1 MTDKT
6 TPPSEPN
13 QPLGL
18 GCNEQLGALVPKLKE
33 LQQCADSAC
42 DAAWHDESCK
52 ADAVNWGDFGCVGAE
67 AYVTEDGTSGLR
79 VLIEEADPGCVNVH
93 NFVRDY
99 LEQHGWHGVD
109 VATEW

>member
-1 MTDKT
+1 MATSEH
-6 TPPSEPN
+6 SEPDR
-13 QPLGL
+13 PLAVPL
-18 GCNEQLGALVPKLKE
+18 SDQLGALVPH
-33 LQQCADSAC
+33 LQSLRQCADSAC

-67 AYVTEDGTSGLR
+67 AYVAEDGTHGLR
-79 VLIEEADPGCVNVH
+79 VLIEEADPGCVNVR

-99 LEQHGWHGVD
+99 LAKRGWHGVD